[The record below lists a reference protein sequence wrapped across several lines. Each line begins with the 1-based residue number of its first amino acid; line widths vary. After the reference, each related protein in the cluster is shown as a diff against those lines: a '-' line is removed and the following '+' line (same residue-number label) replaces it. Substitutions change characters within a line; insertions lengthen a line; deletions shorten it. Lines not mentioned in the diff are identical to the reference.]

1 MNSAALLQDG
11 AIAFLQSKML
21 LPTYDVFDEM
31 RNFAP
36 ARSQSLFSF
45 CGKQMALTICEDAW
59 NDKHFWNKRLYT
71 VDPVEALVQ
80 AGGNFVLNIS
90 ASPFWLGKREL
101 RREMLAT
108 IARQDKVPVVMLVEW
123 RPKIDNIASNVS
135 ETTTVVR
142 GQVERLDA
150 TVTDIVDRTRLQ
162 VIRADELLNRTM
174 DRIEETSDVVHRTV
188 VSPVRQL
195 SGIIQGLTAGLEFLL
210 GGERRRRHDVSVPQD
225 EMFI

>member
-1 MNSAALLQDG
+1 MDYLPIFVGVTAAAVVIQAGILV
-11 AIAFLQSKML
+11 A
-21 LPTYDVFDEM
+21 
-31 RNFAP
+31 
-36 ARSQSLFSF
+36 LFVAVKKSTSR
-45 CGKQMALTICEDAW
+45 MEALATEV
-59 NDKHFWNKRLYT
+59 KTKVMPT
-71 VDPVEALVQ
+71 VDTAQ
-80 AGGNFVLNIS
+80 S
-90 ASPFWLGKREL
+90 
-101 RREMLAT
+101 MLE
-108 IARQDKVPVVMLVEW
+108 EW